1 MKKLILPCLITT
13 LMAPHAAWADDSKT
27 PQKANKPFTMGV
39 VVKVGG
45 IPWFNVMEQGIKEEG
60 QALGVNAWQVG
71 PTTADP
77 AEQVRAIEDLIA
89 KKVDVIGVVPNDAK
103 VLEPVLKRAQEAGI
117 KVITHESPGQIN
129 ADWDFELLDTQSMGA
144 NHMKDMAQCM
154 GEEGKYAMFVG
165 SLTVPLVNEWADAA
179 IAYQKAHYPKMVLV
193 EDRFGVAESVDD
205 SMRTANDLLSKHKDL
220 KGIMSF
226 GSQGPIGAGRAIDKR
241 KKNDTTCVFGTFTP
255 GQGIKL
261 LEKGAIDGGYISN
274 PMVAGK
280 VFVQVA
286 TAMMNGEP
294 IKDGVKLGDMGE
306 IKTKGNTILSD
317 NPEKLDIE
325 NTKRL
330 VKLGL

>member
-1 MKKLILPCLITT
+1 MKKSILPCLITT
-13 LMAPHAAWADDSKT
+13 LIASSSVWAADSAIA
-27 PQKANKPFTMGV
+27 QKANKPFTLGV

-60 QALGVNAWQVG
+60 KALGVDAWQVG

-103 VLEPVLKRAQEAGI
+103 VLEPVLKRAQQAGI
-117 KVITHESPGQIN
+117 KVITHESPAQTN
-129 ADWDFELLDTQSMGA
+129 ADWDFELLDTQNMGA
-144 NHMKDMAQCM
+144 NHMKDMAACM
-154 GEEGKYAMFVG
+154 GEKGKYAMFVG

-179 IAYQKAHYPKMVLV
+179 IAYQKAHYPDMTLV

-205 SMRTANDLLSKHKDL
+205 SMRTANDLLSRHKDL

-226 GSQGPIGAGRAIDKR
+226 GSQGPIGAARAIDKR
-241 KKNDTTCVFGTFTP
+241 KKNDATCVFGTFTP
-255 GQGIKL
+255 GQGIRL

-286 TAMMNGEP
+286 TAMMNGEAL
-294 IKDGVKLGDMGE
+294 KDGVRIGDMGE
-306 IKTKGNTILSD
+306 IKINGNTLISD
-317 NPEKLDIE
+317 NPEKLDVE
-325 NTKRL
+325 NTRRL

>member
-1 MKKLILPCLITT
+1 MQKLLLSFIFTT
-13 LMAPHAAWADDSKT
+13 LFTSSAVLADNTNMS
-27 PQKANKPFTMGV
+27 QKANKPFTMGV

-45 IPWFNVMEQGIKEEG
+45 IPWFNVMEQGIKE
-60 QALGVNAWQVG
+60 QAKISGITAWQVG

-89 KKVDVIGVVPNDAK
+89 RKVDVIGVVPNDAR
-103 VLEPVLKRAQEAGI
+103 VLEPVLRRAQQAGI

-129 ADWDFELLDTQSMGA
+129 ADWDFELLNTQTMGA
-144 NHMKDMAQCM
+144 NHMQDMAKCM
-154 GEEGKYAMFVG
+154 AEEGKYVMFTG

-179 IAYQKAHYPKMVLV
+179 IAYQKAHYPKMTLV

-205 SMRTANDLLSKHKDL
+205 SYRTTNDLMSKYNDL

-226 GSQGPIGAGRAIDKR
+226 GSQGPIGAGRAIERR
-241 KKNDTTCVFGTFTP
+241 KKNNEICVFGTFTP

-261 LEKGAIDGGYISN
+261 LESRAIDGGYISN

-286 TAMMNGEP
+286 TVMMNGEA
-294 IKDGVKLGDMGE
+294 IKEDIRLGEMGK
-306 IKTKGNTILSD
+306 IKIQGNTILSD
-317 NPEKLDIE
+317 NPEKLDLV
-325 NTKRL
+325 NTRRL
-330 VKLGL
+330 VKMGL

>member
-1 MKKLILPCLITT
+1 MKKLLLPCLITAVLT
-13 LMAPHAAWADDSKT
+13 STTAWAEQPAA

-45 IPWFNVMEQGIKEEG
+45 IPWFNVMEKGIKEEG
-60 QALGVNAWQVG
+60 KALGVNAWQVG

-117 KVITHESPGQIN
+117 KVITHESPNQAN
-129 ADWDFELLDTQSMGA
+129 ADWDFELLNTQTMGA
-144 NHMKDMAQCM
+144 NHMKDMAKCM

-165 SLTVPLVNEWADAA
+165 SLTVPLVNDWADAA
-179 IAYQKAHYPKMVLV
+179 IAYQKEHYPKMTLV

-205 SMRTANDLLSKHKDL
+205 SMRTANDLMSKYKDL

-241 KKNDTTCVFGTFTP
+241 KKNDAICVFGTFTP

-274 PMVAGK
+274 PMTAGK

-294 IKDGVKLGDMGE
+294 IKDGVTLGDMGE
-306 IKTKGNTILSD
+306 IKVQNNTILSD
-317 NPEKLDIE
+317 NPEKLDLE
-325 NTKRL
+325 NTQRL

>member
-1 MKKLILPCLITT
+1 MKKLLLPCVIASLIASFST
-13 LMAPHAAWADDSKT
+13 LADDAAV

-60 QALGVNAWQVG
+60 KALGVNAWQVG

-117 KVITHESPGQIN
+117 KVITHESPAQAN
-129 ADWDFELLDTQSMGA
+129 ADWDFELLDTQTMGA
-144 NHMKDMAQCM
+144 NHMKDMAACM

-165 SLTVPLVNEWADAA
+165 SLTVPLVNDWANAA
-179 IAYQKAHYPKMVLV
+179 IAYQKEHYPKMQLV

-205 SMRTANDLLSKHKDL
+205 SMRTANDLMSKHKDL

-241 KKNDTTCVFGTFTP
+241 KKNNDICVFGTFTP

-274 PMVAGK
+274 PMTAGK

-294 IKDGVKLGDMGE
+294 IKDGIKLGDMGE
-306 IKTKGNTILSD
+306 IKIKGNTILSD
-317 NPEKLDIE
+317 NPEKLDVE

>member
-1 MKKLILPCLITT
+1 MKKLILPCLITA
-13 LMAPHAAWADDSKT
+13 LISSHAAWADDSKV

-60 QALGVNAWQVG
+60 KALGVNAWQVG

-117 KVITHESPGQIN
+117 KVITHESPGQTN

-165 SLTVPLVNEWADAA
+165 R
-179 IAYQKAHYPKMVLV
+179 I
-193 EDRFGVAESVDD
+193 F
-205 SMRTANDLLSKHKDL
+205 LLRH
-220 KGIMSF
+220 
-226 GSQGPIGAGRAIDKR
+226 R
-241 KKNDTTCVFGTFTP
+241 
-255 GQGIKL
+255 
-261 LEKGAIDGGYISN
+261 
-274 PMVAGK
+274 
-280 VFVQVA
+280 
-286 TAMMNGEP
+286 
-294 IKDGVKLGDMGE
+294 
-306 IKTKGNTILSD
+306 
-317 NPEKLDIE
+317 
-325 NTKRL
+325 
-330 VKLGL
+330 

>member
-1 MKKLILPCLITT
+1 MKKLILPCLIATVLSST
-13 LMAPHAAWADDSKT
+13 AAWADQTVTS
-27 PQKANKPFTMGV
+27 QKANKPFTMGV

-45 IPWFNVMEQGIKEEG
+45 IPWFNVMEQGIKDEG
-60 QALGVNAWQVG
+60 KLLGVDAWQVG

-89 KKVDVIGVVPNDAK
+89 RKVDVIGVVPNDAK

-117 KVITHESPGQIN
+117 KVITHESPDQKN
-129 ADWDFELLDTQSMGA
+129 ADWDFELLNTQTMGA
-144 NHMKDMAQCM
+144 NHMKDMAKCM

-165 SLTVPLVNEWADAA
+165 SLTVPLVNDGANAA
-179 IAYQKAHYPKMVLV
+179 IAYQKEHYPNMTLV

-205 SMRTANDLLSKHKDL
+205 SMRTTNDLMSKYKDL

-241 KKNDTTCVFGTFTP
+241 KKNDAICVFGTFTP

-274 PMVAGK
+274 PMIAGK

-294 IKDGVKLGDMGE
+294 IKDGVKIGDMGE
-306 IKTKGNTILSD
+306 IKVNNNTIYSD
-317 NPEKLDIE
+317 NPEKLDLE
-325 NTKRL
+325 NTRHL

>member
-1 MKKLILPCLITT
+1 MEKIILSGLISIILTT
-13 LMAPHAAWADDSKT
+13 TTAWADKGT
-27 PQKANKPFTMGV
+27 LPQKANKPFTMGI
-39 VVKVGG
+39 VVKIGG

-60 QALGVNAWQVG
+60 NKLGVNAWQVG

-89 KKVDVIGVVPNDAK
+89 KRVDVIGVVPNDAK

-117 KVITHESPGQIN
+117 KVITHESPGQVN
-129 ADWDFELLDTQSMGA
+129 ADWDFELLDTQNMGA
-144 NHMKDMAQCM
+144 NHMRDMAKCM

-179 IAYQKAHYPKMVLV
+179 IAWQKTHYPKMVLV

-205 SMRTANDLLSKHKDL
+205 SMRTTNDLLSKYKDL

-241 KKNDTTCVFGTFTP
+241 HKNDTTCVFGTFTP

-274 PMVAGK
+274 PRVAGK
-280 VFVQVA
+280 VFVQIA
-286 TAMMNGEP
+286 TIMMNGEA
-294 IKDGVKLGDMGE
+294 IKDSVIPGDMGK
-306 IKTKGNTILSD
+306 IKINGNTILSD
-317 NPEKLDIE
+317 NPEKLDVN

-330 VKLGL
+330 LQQGL

>member
-1 MKKLILPCLITT
+1 M
-13 LMAPHAAWADDSKT
+13 
-27 PQKANKPFTMGV
+27 
-39 VVKVGG
+39 
-45 IPWFNVMEQGIKEEG
+45 
-60 QALGVNAWQVG
+60 
-71 PTTADP
+71 
-77 AEQVRAIEDLIA
+77 
-89 KKVDVIGVVPNDAK
+89 VPNDAK

-179 IAYQKAHYPKMVLV
+179 IAYQKANYPKMVLV

-241 KKNDTTCVFGTFTP
+241 KRTIPPVSSAPSHQARALSCWKKAPLMAVTSPTP
-255 GQGIKL
+255 W
-261 LEKGAIDGGYISN
+261 S
-274 PMVAGK
+274 
-280 VFVQVA
+280 QVKSSSRSL
-286 TAMMNGEP
+286 P
-294 IKDGVKLGDMGE
+294 
-306 IKTKGNTILSD
+306 
-317 NPEKLDIE
+317 P
-325 NTKRL
+325 
-330 VKLGL
+330 

>member
-1 MKKLILPCLITT
+1 MKKLILPCLITAFLT
-13 LMAPHAAWADDSKT
+13 TTTVWADAGKE

-39 VVKVGG
+39 VVKIGG

-60 QALGVNAWQVG
+60 KALGVNAWQVG

-117 KVITHESPGQIN
+117 KVITHESPGQTN
-129 ADWDFELLDTQSMGA
+129 ADWDFELLDTQNMGA
-144 NHMKDMAQCM
+144 NHMRDLAKCM

-179 IAYQKAHYPKMVLV
+179 IAYQKAHYPKMSLV

-241 KKNDTTCVFGTFTP
+241 RKNDTTCVFGTFTP

-286 TAMMNGEP
+286 TAMMNGSP
-294 IKDGVKLGDMGE
+294 IQDGVTLGDMGK
-306 IKTKGNTILSD
+306 ISIKGNTILSD

-325 NTKRL
+325 NTQRL

>member
-1 MKKLILPCLITT
+1 
-13 LMAPHAAWADDSKT
+13 
-27 PQKANKPFTMGV
+27 
-39 VVKVGG
+39 
-45 IPWFNVMEQGIKEEG
+45 
-60 QALGVNAWQVG
+60 
-71 PTTADP
+71 
-77 AEQVRAIEDLIA
+77 
-89 KKVDVIGVVPNDAK
+89 
-103 VLEPVLKRAQEAGI
+103 
-117 KVITHESPGQIN
+117 
-129 ADWDFELLDTQSMGA
+129 
-144 NHMKDMAQCM
+144 
-154 GEEGKYAMFVG
+154 MFVG
-165 SLTVPLVNEWADAA
+165 SLTVPLVNNWANAA
-179 IAYQKAHYPKMVLV
+179 IAYQKEHYPKMQLV

-205 SMRTANDLLSKHKDL
+205 SMRTANDLMSKHKDL

-241 KKNDTTCVFGTFTP
+241 KKNNDICVFGTFTP

-274 PMVAGK
+274 PMTAGK

-306 IKTKGNTILSD
+306 IKIKGNTILSD
-317 NPEKLDIE
+317 NPEKLDVE

>member
-1 MKKLILPCLITT
+1 MNMKKLVLPCLMGAA
-13 LMAPHAAWADDSKT
+13 LFSNVAMAES
-27 PQKANKPFTMGV
+27 QKAQKPFTMGV

-45 IPWFNVMEQGIKEEG
+45 IPWFNVMEQGITEEG
-60 QALGVNAWQVG
+60 QKLGVNAFQVG

-117 KVITHESPGQIN
+117 KVITHESPNQKN

-144 NHMKDMAQCM
+144 NHMKDMAACM
-154 GEEGKYAMFVG
+154 GEKGKYAMFVG

-179 IAYQKAHYPKMVLV
+179 IAYQKAHYPKMQMVD
-193 EDRFGVAESVDD
+193 DRFGVAESVDD

-241 KKNDTTCVFGTFTP
+241 RKNAETCVFGTFTP

-274 PMVAGK
+274 PKVAGQ

-286 TAMMNGEP
+286 TAMMNGQE
-294 IKDGVKLGDMGE
+294 IKDGVSIGDMGE
-306 IKTKGNTILSD
+306 IKVSGNTILSD
-317 NPEKLDIE
+317 KPVNLNIE
-325 NTKRL
+325 NTKKL
-330 VKLGL
+330 VEVGL